1 MALERLQLGT
11 APDSWGVWFAD
22 DPRQVGWKQYLDEV
36 AMAGYVWTEL
46 GPSGF
51 LPQDPAQLS
60 DELQSRGLRLCGGTI
75 FAGLHRG
82 AEALDEAIAATRKES
97 RLLTAIGA
105 RHLVLLPEQYTD
117 MHTGAST
124 ESGEIDPQQWRN
136 LTTGYDQLGKVLLE
150 EFGVELVFHPHADTH
165 VDTQERVERFLT
177 DTDPQ
182 YVNLCLDTGHIS
194 YCDGDNV
201 AIIERFP
208 ERIRYVHLKQVD
220 PAVRARVR
228 AERLSLAEAVPLGVM
243 VEPPYGEPEMP
254 PLLDA
259 LARLDIDLFAVVE
272 QDLYPVEPDI
282 PLPIAARTAGYFVGC
297 GLGPVRRWPYGAD
310 VPGPRRLSAVTE
322 RNTR

>member
-22 DPRQVGWKQYLDEV
+22 DPHQVGWKQYLDEI

-51 LPQDPAQLS
+51 MPQDPAQLR
-60 DELQSRGLRLCGGTI
+60 DELESRGLRLCGGTI

-82 AEALDEAIAATRKES
+82 AEALDEAVAATRKES
-97 RLLTAIGA
+97 RLLTALGA

-117 MHTGAST
+117 MHTGEST
-124 ESGEIDPQQWRN
+124 ESGDIDPEEWRN
-136 LTTGYDQLGKVLLE
+136 LTTGYDQLGKLLLE

-165 VDTQERVERFLT
+165 VDTQDRVERFLA

-194 YCDGDNV
+194 YCHGDNL
-201 AIIERFP
+201 AIIERFG
-208 ERIRYVHLKQVD
+208 ERVRYVHLKQVD
-220 PAVRARVR
+220 PAVRDRVR
-228 AERLSLAEAVPLGVM
+228 AEKLSLAEAVPLGVM
-243 VEPPYGEPEMP
+243 VEPPYGEPAMP

-259 LARLDIDLFAVVE
+259 LERLDADLFTVVE
-272 QDLYPVEPDI
+272 QDLYPVEPHV
-282 PLPIAARTAGYFVGC
+282 PLPIAARTAGYLAGC
-297 GLGPVRRWPYGAD
+297 GLGPVRRWPYRS
-310 VPGPRRLSAVTE
+310 V
-322 RNTR
+322 